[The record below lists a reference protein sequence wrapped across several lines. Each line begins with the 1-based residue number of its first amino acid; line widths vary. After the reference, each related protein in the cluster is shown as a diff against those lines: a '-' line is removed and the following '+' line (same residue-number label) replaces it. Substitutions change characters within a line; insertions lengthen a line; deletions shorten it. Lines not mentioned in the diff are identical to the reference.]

1 MALLL
6 LYKMYIYECGWNA
19 HSDER
24 KNHLTF
30 IWVRARETS
39 IRNILM
45 EKSSKAM
52 RQDNAHCTTYL
63 YLYVGAI
70 VVARIMHFL
79 CANMM
84 LDFVQLL
91 FVYACMRGGN
101 DVDVEA
107 LNFIYFTYIY
117 SNALPYKI
125 ARSTLGNRF
134 PRALNTFSSCRSMRW
149 FILHSIFD
157 GRRREL
163 RCALKSETRAGDR
176 QAQILY
182 FVLLNLCKK
191 YDGLIY
197 INSFA
202 KFKYIIM

>member
-1 MALLL
+1 MFVCAVNTTHTQSGCIIKVTMSMALLL

-107 LNFIYFTYIY
+107 LNFIYFTYI
-117 SNALPYKI
+117 
-125 ARSTLGNRF
+125 
-134 PRALNTFSSCRSMRW
+134 C
-149 FILHSIFD
+149 IF
-157 GRRREL
+157 E
-163 RCALKSETRAGDR
+163 CVT
-176 QAQILY
+176 I
-182 FVLLNLCKK
+182 
-191 YDGLIY
+191 
-197 INSFA
+197 
-202 KFKYIIM
+202 